1 MAITAATTKAKAKT
15 TKVSKETKPSVAKAS
30 HPPYFQMIKEAI
42 LALKERGGSS
52 PQAIA
57 KYMEEKFKPDLP
69 ANFKKIMSVQLKK
82 SVVKGKLVKVKA
94 SFKLSDESKKEKS
107 TKTAIE
113 KKPKAA
119 AKPTPAADVS
129 AKTKAVKKPATKKK
143 VATTVKPVKKAGVKK
158 SMKSNPVKKSTPVK
172 LKQLKSIKSPA
183 AKKSKK
189 A

>member
-1 MAITAATTKAKAKT
+1 MKKNCLNFCSIHHN
-15 TKVSKETKPSVAKAS
+15 VSYNT
-30 HPPYFQMIKEAI
+30 
-42 LALKERGGSS
+42 
-52 PQAIA
+52 
-57 KYMEEKFKPDLP
+57 
-69 ANFKKIMSVQLKK
+69 QL
-82 SVVKGKLVKVKA
+82 S
-94 SFKLSDESKKEKS
+94 
-107 TKTAIE
+107 KTAIE

-143 VATTVKPVKKAGVKK
+143 AATTVKPVKKAGVKK